1 LKKVYHLLNM
11 PDRKFTDEKLLASQT
26 TAMTLLTKEKV
37 QFVTLNTI
45 IFDPLRDPFLQRHD
59 VHD

>member
-1 LKKVYHLLNM
+1 M